1 MADVYAQCVDNVLE
15 MIAER
20 KQDAE
25 LANQLN
31 SKADPRE
38 KVSEN
43 DANAATALVAL
54 LRTLA
59 AGKEF
64 ADGVHY
70 VAITSVISERVLKR
84 HFNTYMNL
92 GSLPHSERGLQVHGK
107 SHSWLDDR
115 DKSQVEGHW
124 HSLVLCLVVGHEE
137 TVQGQ
142 APEVP

>member
-1 MADVYAQCVDNVLE
+1 MIARVAPLGPRLRPVHVHTGHKSVKQSYNRVSRAKQRVYDDDAYVLAAEQEKQVMADVYAQCVDNVLE
-15 MIAER
+15 MIAEH
-20 KQDAE
+20 KQDVE

-64 ADGVHY
+64 ADGLHY
-70 VAITSVISERVLKR
+70 VAITSVISERE
-84 HFNTYMNL
+84 Y
-92 GSLPHSERGLQVHGK
+92 
-107 SHSWLDDR
+107 
-115 DKSQVEGHW
+115 
-124 HSLVLCLVVGHEE
+124 
-137 TVQGQ
+137 
-142 APEVP
+142 